1 MDELIAKA
9 SPWIS
14 EIRGNLLAFELGMG
28 NHLHIQCFFGFKGGI
43 KESELFSTL
52 QNSIFF

>member
-28 NHLHIQCFFGFKGGI
+28 NHLHIQGFFR
-43 KESELFSTL
+43 L
-52 QNSIFF
+52 